1 MNVKYFFS
9 VMPTKSDSDVI
20 FSLFCLQY
28 LSKTFTCTLHLTN
41 RESNYYSTFIRLD
54 GLICRLIILFA
65 YLSKL
70 MKISENKGKLNKIKY
85 ILNSVQTVLVAC
97 YNITSDTI

>member
-1 MNVKYFFS
+1 MQ
-9 VMPTKSDSDVI
+9 I
-20 FSLFCLQY
+20 
-28 LSKTFTCTLHLTN
+28 
-41 RESNYYSTFIRLD
+41 NY
-54 GLICRLIILFA
+54 LICILT
-65 YLSKL
+65 KL